1 MTLLVNEIERE
12 KVLLSQKNQKK
23 YSRTDVARMM
33 IKQKEITNDVGMDA
47 LACRVGRAVGL
58 SISRT

>member
-1 MTLLVNEIERE
+1 MRERE
-12 KVLLSQKNQKK
+12 GFADMLSQKNQKK

-33 IKQKEITNDVGMDA
+33 LKQKEITNDVGMDA